1 MTMQRLTNDEIDA
14 LLTQQTPS
22 VREGDADVAS
32 LIADLRHAFHPTT
45 PPAPTV
51 ELASYLDPTLLAA
64 RPADNAATAPTP
76 TPAAQPSVP
85 TTSAPSQRT
94 LRTRRL
100 VVWLSGLG
108 LAGQVGLGATAA
120 VAAVAGAGV
129 AGALPDPAQ
138 TVFNEVVATLV
149 PGANTDTSPSDSS
162 DDTPVL
168 EDPSAPALVTPTDD
182 ETNKPRR
189 HKPTP
194 DAKPTPDE
202 QNTPAKQHPD
212 SDSETQP
219 VVRDPQAP
227 SDDDDG
233 TGVEDEAKEQAEEQ
247 ADKVDGTRNDA
258 EDQAD
263 TTASDPDT
271 DARTDTPDPPET
283 TGGDLSVIQNPDKTT
298 ADDALNNTVEMPAET
313 AVQDQ

>member
-1 MTMQRLTNDEIDA
+1 MTMQRFTNDEIDA

-22 VREGDADVAS
+22 VRGGDAEVAS

-45 PPAPTV
+45 PPAPTA
-51 ELASYLDPTLLAA
+51 ELAAYLDPTLLAA
-64 RPADNAATAPTP
+64 RLADNAATAPIP

-85 TTSAPSQRT
+85 TRSAPSQHT
-94 LRTRRL
+94 VRTRRL

-120 VAAVAGAGV
+120 VAAVAGAGA

-149 PGANTDTSPSDSS
+149 PGADTDTSPSDSS

-168 EDPSAPALVTPTDD
+168 EDSSAPALVTPTED
-182 ETNKPRR
+182 ETNKPHR
-189 HKPTP
+189 H
-194 DAKPTPDE
+194 KPTPDE

-219 VVRDPQAP
+219 VVRNPQAP
-227 SDDDDG
+227 SDDDD
-233 TGVEDEAKEQAEEQ
+233 TGVEDEAEEQAEDQAQEQ
-247 ADKVDGTRNDA
+247 ADEMDDTRDAA

-263 TTASDPDT
+263 TTADDPDA
-271 DARTDTPDPPET
+271 DAPTDTVDPPET
-283 TGGDLSVIQNPDKTT
+283 TGGDPSVVQNPDETT
-298 ADDALNNTVEMPAET
+298 ADDALDSSVEMTAEPA
-313 AVQDQ
+313 AGDQ